1 MIDAMTIEQMLIVSL
16 CAIVAVPIVLWW
28 AWRMLV
34 EFVTW
39 AAPDRR
45 TFQHTDHV
53 AARKRTI
60 SRNGFKSR
68 IGAWE
73 RRCR

>member
-1 MIDAMTIEQMLIVSL
+1 MDALTIEQMLIVSL
-16 CAIVAVPIVLWW
+16 CAVVAVPVALWW
-28 AWRMLV
+28 AWRLLV

-45 TFQHTDHV
+45 TFTHHDHV

-68 IGAWE
+68 IGV
-73 RRCR
+73 R